1 MRRPSPL
8 LLISCAL
15 AVPGLLTAQS
25 SGSSGQ
31 KLYYPAC
38 APFATDYTFDCYH
51 DFAEVERFVQD
62 AARAHPDLA
71 RVESM
76 GRSFQGRDLWV
87 VTITDFSSGPPD
99 DKPAIWVDG
108 GVDSDEVIAT
118 EAALGLI
125 HHLLTSEDPEVAELL
140 ATRTF
145 YVAPNVIPDGSE
157 LHHHTPERPRDS
169 TLRPWDDDGDGH
181 LDEDGV
187 EDLDGDNE
195 ALQMRVVDPNG
206 THVAQEED
214 PRLMRPRRP
223 GDEGPFYRIYLEG
236 IDNDEDGRYQEDRP
250 GGIDPNRNYPGNW
263 SQAQN
268 GSGPFPGS
276 EAELRAAL
284 DFVLSHPNIAA
295 SQHYHSSG
303 GVVLR
308 PPSVPDWRLPAAD
321 EELYMALARRG
332 LEVTG
337 YDLSTSVY
345 DWNWPRGSRNQKTGQ
360 VWRDREGEVRG
371 FPVAEDAYPAYGGSI
386 DGLYSLFGVLAFANE
401 IYQLGEDDDGDG
413 RITDLERLRASDTEM
428 NGAAFRAWRPF
439 DHPQLGPVEIGGW
452 RKFGQNNPIGTR
464 IQEEVDRNVAFALLQ
479 ARMMPAL
486 EVSAVD
492 VEDLGGGVSR
502 IKATWTNTGYQ
513 PTELAIRVESRKAV
527 PARAWITLEGD
538 AELLSESS
546 EVDLGVIAG
555 HGEAEATWLV
565 RGRGPAVVEAYHPK
579 AGRASQRVGVGG

>member
-1 MRRPSPL
+1 MRRSLLPL
-8 LLISCAL
+8 LLIGTLGAPMAL
-15 AVPGLLTAQS
+15 SAQATES
-25 SGSSGQ
+25 SGT

-38 APFATDYTFDCYH
+38 APYAAEYVFDCYH
-51 DFAEVERFVQD
+51 DFAEVEQFVLD

-71 RVESM
+71 RVESL
-76 GRSFQGRDLWV
+76 GKSYQGRDLWV
-87 VTITDFSSGPPD
+87 MTLTDFTEGGPD

-108 GVDSDEVIAT
+108 GIDSDEVIAT

-125 HHLLTSEDPEVAELL
+125 HHLLTSSDPDVTTLL
-140 ATRTF
+140 RSRTF

-187 EDLDGDNE
+187 EDLDGDSE
-195 ALQMRVVDPNG
+195 ALQMRVADPNG
-206 THVAQEED
+206 THVARAED
-214 PRLMRPRRP
+214 ARLMRPRRP
-223 GDEGPFYRIYLEG
+223 GDAGPFYRLYVEG
-236 IDNDEDGRYQEDRP
+236 IDNDGDGEYQEDRL
-250 GGIDPNRNYPGNW
+250 GGIDPNRNFPGNW
-263 SQAQN
+263 STGQN

-276 EAELRAAL
+276 EPELRAAL
-284 DFVLSHPNIAA
+284 DFVLAHPNIAA

-321 EELYMALARRG
+321 EQLYMAVARRG

-337 YDLSTSVY
+337 YNLSTSVY
-345 DWNWPRGSRNQKTGQ
+345 DWNWPRGSRNTKNGQ
-360 VWRDREGEVRG
+360 VWRDREGEVKG

-413 RITDLERLRASDTEM
+413 RIDDMERLRANDAEM
-428 NGAAFRAWRPF
+428 AGEAFRDWSPF

-452 RKFGQNNPIGTR
+452 RKFGQNNPIGGR

-479 ARMMPAL
+479 ASMMPAL
-486 EVSAVD
+486 TLTSVE
-492 VEDLGGGVSR
+492 VEDLEGGVSR
-502 IKATWTNTGYQ
+502 IRMTVANTGYQ
-513 PTELAIRVESRKAV
+513 PTELAIRVDSGHAV
-527 PARAWITLEGD
+527 SARAFVTLEGG
-538 AELLSESS
+538 AELLSENP
-546 EVDLGVIAG
+546 EVELGVLAG
-555 HGEAEATWLV
+555 HGEVEVTWLI
-565 RGRGPAVVEAYHPK
+565 RGAGTAQVEAYHPK
-579 AGRASQRVGVGG
+579 AGRASDRVPIGG